1 MSDKNYEEL
10 VKQLHDGELD
20 ELVIN
25 PPEFMEF
32 QKVFQASPYRSQI
45 EGNAK
50 HGGEIHYHLI
60 KGDQK

>member
-1 MSDKNYEEL
+1 MSEKNYEAL
-10 VKQLHDGELD
+10 LKQLHDGELD
-20 ELVIN
+20 EFVVT

-60 KGDQK
+60 KEEQE